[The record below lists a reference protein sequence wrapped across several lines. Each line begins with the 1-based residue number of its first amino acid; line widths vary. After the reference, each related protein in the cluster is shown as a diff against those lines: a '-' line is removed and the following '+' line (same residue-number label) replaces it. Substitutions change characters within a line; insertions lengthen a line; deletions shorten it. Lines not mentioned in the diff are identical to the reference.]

1 LKSSVWTKYRRA
13 YVFDVMEIDKLE
25 IWMIAGLL
33 LDEHGSFALD
43 IAQQRAG
50 KALTEDDITGHAV
63 WRAVRL
69 AAATY
74 LATGAARR
82 RLQ

>member
-1 LKSSVWTKYRRA
+1 
-13 YVFDVMEIDKLE
+13 MEIDKLE

-33 LDEHGSFALD
+33 LDEHGSSALD

-50 KALTEDDITGHAV
+50 QALTEDDITGHAV
-63 WRAVRL
+63 WRAVRH

-74 LATGAARR
+74 IATGATRR